1 MGAMVRRDPTVVE
14 YHESFIFAVRP
25 EVIWNRLAHPEQFGM
40 WFRWLS
46 ETYLEG
52 PGLVP
57 GAVLRGVVAPP
68 LPYRL
73 RLSVWMRHV
82 EPPTLLEADVEGDLR
97 GPASFVFDPLDVGSR
112 VSVDWRLEM
121 RQPALRLAARLS
133 PPILRW
139 GHDRVVDWTV
149 SSFRHHLLVPGDGH
163 HPELAG
169 SDDADDG
176 QVS

>member
-1 MGAMVRRDPTVVE
+1 MKRDPFVVE
-14 YHESFIFAVRP
+14 YHGSFVFAVPP
-25 EVIWNRLAHPEQFGM
+25 EVIWGRLSKPEQFGS

-46 ETYLEG
+46 EIELQG
-52 PGLVP
+52 PGLVE
-57 GAVLRGVVAPP
+57 GAVLQGVVAPP

-73 RLSVWMRHV
+73 RLSVRMRRV
-82 EPPTLLEADVEGDLR
+82 EEPHRIEADVEGDLR
-97 GPASFVFDPLDVGSR
+97 GPASFVLEPLPAGTLVTA
-112 VSVDWRLEM
+112 DWHLEM

-139 GHDRVVDWTV
+139 GHDRVVGWAVNT
-149 SSFRHHLLVPGDGH
+149 FRHHLVPPESGQ

-169 SDDADDG
+169 PKDPDEE